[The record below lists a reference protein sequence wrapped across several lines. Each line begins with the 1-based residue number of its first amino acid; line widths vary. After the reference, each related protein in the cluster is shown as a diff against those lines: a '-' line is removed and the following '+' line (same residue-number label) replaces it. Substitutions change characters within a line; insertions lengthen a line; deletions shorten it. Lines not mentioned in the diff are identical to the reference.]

1 MEAVGFASS
10 LLTLVEVSGKIV
22 LACYKY
28 HQDIKSAKKDIARIR
43 SEATSIRSVAER
55 LLEIAGSRN
64 GATRP
69 TLRALGDSDGFLD
82 SFLKDFKSLN
92 LGIEPPTEK
101 TKKLAFI
108 LKWPLT
114 KSETERSLVVMGRIK
129 ATLQLALAADTAF
142 VDVFV
147 LDE

>member
-28 HQDIKSAKKDIARIR
+28 HQDIKSAKEDITRIR

-55 LLEIAGSRN
+55 LLEMTSRMT
-64 GATRP
+64 GATLP
-69 TLRALGDSDGFLD
+69 TLRALCDSDGLLD
-82 SFLKDFKSLN
+82 SFLKDLKDLSLS
-92 LGIEPPTEK
+92 IEPPSEK
-101 TKKLAFI
+101 MKKLVFI

-114 KSETERSLVVMGRIK
+114 KSETEKSLVAMGRIK

-142 VDVFV
+142 VNVFV
-147 LDE
+147 LNK